1 MSVRRQVFVPN
12 GVIEKSV
19 PFSWDKPFC
28 LWVSNIKQIKRPELY
43 IELAREFESEGVD
56 FIMVGAIQE
65 KAYDWIERGEN
76 LPQNLHYAGS
86 KSPEEVNGMLEK
98 SLLQIHTCFAE
109 GFPNIFIQAWLQGI
123 PSVTYGFDPSNY
135 ITDNQMG
142 YHSEEDWPTF
152 VSHVKKL
159 INSKEKRDL
168 YGRNA
173 EKFAKKLFRIQTAVD
188 KLEELME
195 SLVDKK

>member
-1 MSVRRQVFVPN
+1 
-12 GVIEKSV
+12 
-19 PFSWDKPFC
+19 
-28 LWVSNIKQIKRPELY
+28 
-43 IELAREFESEGVD
+43 
-56 FIMVGAIQE
+56 
-65 KAYDWIERGEN
+65 
-76 LPQNLHYAGS
+76 
-86 KSPEEVNGMLEK
+86 
-98 SLLQIHTCFAE
+98 
-109 GFPNIFIQAWLQGI
+109 
-123 PSVTYGFDPSNY
+123 
-135 ITDNQMG
+135 MG